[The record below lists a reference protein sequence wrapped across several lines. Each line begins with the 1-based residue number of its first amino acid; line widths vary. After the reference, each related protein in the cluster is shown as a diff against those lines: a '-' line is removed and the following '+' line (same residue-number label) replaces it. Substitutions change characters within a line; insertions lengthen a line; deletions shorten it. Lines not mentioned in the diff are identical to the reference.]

1 MTSQA
6 DLLLPRKQEA
16 KAPSRSREKRS
27 ATLVWP
33 PGSVFVVEFFFT
45 VPITA
50 PAGVSEPVE
59 INVPYRFKLPN
70 ITADLF
76 GGKEKQMKHESSDRL
91 DMYGVVEGLLS
102 KFGFDGKA
110 CVLRAICEKA
120 QLSLVKAGML
130 GEFIETILS
139 ASSSTYSDQMYEYQL
154 AEYYGS
160 AHADCR
166 SAYPSCL
173 MSLFHWLD

>member
-1 MTSQA
+1 MINVLFLAPRVVTPVLIATNQPIS
-6 DLLLPRKQEA
+6 LPNHNHLSTEI
-16 KAPSRSREKRS
+16 P
-27 ATLVWP
+27 
-33 PGSVFVVEFFFT
+33 FT
-45 VPITA
+45 ID
-50 PAGVSEPVE
+50 
-59 INVPYRFKLPN
+59 VPYRFTLPN

-76 GGKEKQMKHESSDRL
+76 GGKEKQTKHDSSDRL

-110 CVLRAICEKA
+110 CLLRAICEKA

-139 ASSSTYSDQMYEYQL
+139 ASSSRYSDQMYEYQL

-160 AHADCR
+160 THADCR
-166 SAYPSCL
+166 SAYPSCPV
-173 MSLFHWLD
+173 SLFHWLD